1 MEQAQQQVQD
11 FTGAPPGQALAALQ
25 ATGGNVQTAV
35 EMLLDSTAWERL
47 DKQRK
52 ADEAK
57 LELERKQEAKT
68 EKQFDR
74 QARKATIERNGQQ
87 RDYAADGEKLELSA
101 PRLPY
106 AKTRKE
112 ALGGPKT
119 RYLDGQAVSTK
130 GNEKFIVVDQK
141 EEWDGGSRG
150 RVKTKGKRGPGGVSI
165 S

>member
-1 MEQAQQQVQD
+1 MIREVTQAPAELCAFVLRQC
-11 FTGAPPGQALAALQ
+11 A
-25 ATGGNVQTAV
+25 NEHERAV
-35 EMLLDSTAWERL
+35 ELLLDADQWERL
-47 DKQRK
+47 ERQRR
-52 ADEAK
+52 ADEAR
-57 LELERKQEAKT
+57 LESERKQEARG
-68 EKQFDR
+68 ERQFDR
-74 QARKATIERNGQQ
+74 QARKATVERDGQQ

-119 RYLDGQAVSTK
+119 KYLEGQAVSTK
-130 GNEKFIVVDQK
+130 GNDKFIVVDAK